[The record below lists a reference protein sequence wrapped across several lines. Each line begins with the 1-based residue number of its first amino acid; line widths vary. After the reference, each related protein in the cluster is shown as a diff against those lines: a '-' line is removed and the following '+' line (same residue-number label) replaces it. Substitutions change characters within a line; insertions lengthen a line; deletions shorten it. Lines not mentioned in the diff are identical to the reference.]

1 MLFEEGWGGMGGKG
15 GFNNDVPPT
24 PRPQKGA
31 MKRHFVN
38 TDPLTLKF
46 GQRVGKVSNLHAII
60 FLEFFGPDPPT

>member
-1 MLFEEGWGGMGGKG
+1 MGGKG
-15 GFNNDVPPT
+15 GFNNDVHHPPT
-24 PRPQKGA
+24 PTPTTKQA

>member
-1 MLFEEGWGGMGGKG
+1 MLLEEGWGGMGGRG
-15 GFNNDVPPT
+15 GFNNDPPPT
-24 PRPQKGA
+24 PTTKGA

-60 FLEFFGPDPPT
+60 FLEFFWPDPPT